1 MIITSAKLNGN
12 QLILDLVNPLEAAKT
27 VHKFNAG
34 EYELVKA
41 KKKRSLDANAYCWVL
56 IHKIADKLY
65 TPPVEIYR
73 QYIRDIGSKVTVVC
87 VQADDV
93 EDEVN
98 TFLDGHIGRMVDIG
112 ESKIPGCA
120 TIHKKYGS
128 SSYSVQE
135 MARFIDII
143 SQDCI
148 ALDIELKSEE
158 EVESLLKRW
167 GGAG

>member
-1 MIITSAKLNGN
+1 MIVTSAKLNGN

-65 TPPVEIYR
+65 APPVEIYR

-98 TFLDGHIGRMVDIG
+98 TFLNGHIGRMVDIG

-128 SSYSVQE
+128 SSFSVQE

-143 SQDCI
+143 QQDAL
-148 ALDIELKSEE
+148 ALDVPIKPQEE
-158 EVESLLKRW
+158 IDSLLRQW